1 MADDEC
7 ANPLLLGFLKDWY
20 DTARQQNSK
29 GVTTYRN
36 AYEAMRAC
44 PIPFQHPSEAIQ
56 LKGFGPVLC
65 ERLTQALKLYC
76 EANGL
81 PMPKKAKRR
90 RARSNL
96 DGEENAAG
104 EGEGAGAAPPPKK
117 KRPTKAYI
125 PRKRTGAY
133 ALLYALY
140 KGDGD
145 MLTKTEL
152 IDRARPYCDASFDA
166 PAEAGKFYT
175 AWASMRT
182 LINNNY
188 VYFSGNPKR
197 YMLTEGGEEVGR
209 GIVAAEEGLDEG
221 VGGGDGD
228 FGEAAQAGGP
238 AARGG
243 ATASGSVA
251 NPRPKRTPAQAVRDT
266 WSGDGSEDSNDV
278 APPRRRRRAA
288 QGHEED
294 NRPTLRRIS
303 EEPEAN
309 SRAPEDGPELSDC
322 AATLGR
328 NSIRPSRN
336 TGPID
341 DGGHFS
347 VVPSRSRTPPVAPPP
362 RTSNEIDLT
371 ISPEHPS
378 ATILR
383 PRSRS
388 SANIPTVSH
397 RENHKVGNITSR
409 ASSITSV
416 DCGAPASSRP
426 QSRAGSI
433 TAPRA
438 ASGSKPTFP
447 DFAPEI
453 VKAGTFTVH
462 LLLDNREVR
471 TKNDRD
477 YIQDNLK
484 ACGINPITRPLQVG
498 DAMWI
503 ACERGGRNREIVLDH
518 IVERKRLD
526 DLVASIKDGRF
537 HEQKFRLAKSGLKH
551 VTYIIEDFTLKEADR
566 TMQDA
571 MDTAISSTQV
581 VNGFFVKRTGKL
593 DDTIQ
598 YLVRMTKKLAKEYET
613 KDLNLIPD
621 NLLDSSTYQAF
632 RKHLND
638 RFPEKQFNTNYSI
651 FSTLVSKSASLN
663 LRDVYLKMLM
673 CVRGIS
679 LEKALRIQKM
689 YPTPIELVE
698 AYERCASE
706 DEMKEMIMKQFA
718 NVLGR
723 KKVGPAISAKVAEV
737 WTGVGAQEDPEEAED
752 SD

>member
-20 DTARQQNSK
+20 DTASKQNSK
-29 GVTTYRN
+29 GITTYRN

-56 LKGFGPVLC
+56 LKGLGPVLC

-76 EANGL
+76 EAHGL

-90 RARSNL
+90 RARSDL
-96 DGEENAAG
+96 DREENADG
-104 EGEGAGAAPPPKK
+104 EGVGAAPPPKK

-125 PRKRTGAY
+125 PKKRTGAY

-152 IDRARPYCDASFDA
+152 IDRARPYCDTSFDA

-182 LINNNY
+182 LISNNY

-209 GIVAAEEGLDEG
+209 GIMAAEEELSEG
-221 VGGGDGD
+221 VGDTDGR
-228 FGEAAQAGGP
+228 FGEEAQVGGP
-238 AARGG
+238 TTRGG
-243 ATASGSVA
+243 AAASGSVA
-251 NPRPKRTPAQAVRDT
+251 NSRSGRTPAQAVRDT
-266 WSGDGSEDSNDV
+266 WDGDGSEDSSDV
-278 APPRRRRRAA
+278 APPRRRCRPA
-288 QGHEED
+288 QGREED

-303 EEPEAN
+303 EEPEIN
-309 SRAPEDGPELSDC
+309 SRAPEGSFELGDC
-322 AATLGR
+322 AATLRR
-328 NSIRPSRN
+328 NSMRSTRN
-336 TGPID
+336 TGPTN
-341 DGGHFS
+341 DGGRLP
-347 VVPSRSRTPPVAPPP
+347 VVPSRSRTTSVAPLP

-371 ISPEHPS
+371 ISPEHPQV
-378 ATILR
+378 AVLTQ
-383 PRSRS
+383 RSKS
-388 SANIPTVSH
+388 SANIPTVSR

-409 ASSITSV
+409 ASSITSI
-416 DCGAPASSRP
+416 DCGAPGSSRP

-433 TAPRA
+433 TASHA
-438 ASGSKPTFP
+438 APGSRPTFP

-453 VKAGTFTVH
+453 VKAGSFTVH

-484 ACGINPITRPLQVG
+484 DCGINPITRPLQVG

-503 ACERGGRNREIVLDH
+503 ACEKGGRNREIVLDH

-526 DLVASIKDGRF
+526 DLVSSIKDGRF

-593 DDTIQ
+593 DDTIR

-621 NLLDSSTYQAF
+621 NLLDSSTYQAL
-632 RKHLND
+632 RKHLSD
-638 RFPEKQFNTNYSI
+638 KFPEKQFNINYSI

-679 LEKALRIQKM
+679 LEKALQIQRA

-718 NVLGR
+718 SALGR

-737 WTGVGAQEDPEEAED
+737 WTGVGAQGGPEEAED